1 MSKIVKIKAYEL
13 FDSRGCPTVGVKLFT
28 EKGGEGFALVPSG
41 ASTGRFE
48 AHELRDGGK
57 RLLGKGVRKAVSNVT
72 DIIAPAL
79 VGHDSQDQYGLDKIM
94 LELDGTENKENL
106 GANAILGV
114 SIAAAKAT
122 AAERQIPLYR
132 HLLGDEGKIHMPL
145 PMMNILNGGAHAS
158 NNLDIQEFMIQ
169 PQKAKCFRESMEICA
184 EIYHALGELLRA
196 KGRSVSVG
204 DEGGFAPDLKGDE
217 EALELICEAIQK
229 AGYDT
234 DRVKICLDAAAG
246 EWYTDSGIYRMP
258 KKDKKMDGEELV
270 AYFEGLVKRYPIA
283 SLEDGI
289 GDNDFENFS
298 LLTKRIGEKVQ
309 LVGDDLFVTNTARL
323 KAGLLAGAANAIL
336 IKPNQVGTLTETL
349 EVIKFARENNYKT
362 VISHRSGDTED
373 SFIADLA
380 VGTGASQIKTGAP
393 CRSERV
399 SKYNRLLMIEEDK

>member
-57 RLLGKGVRKAVSNVT
+57 RLSGKGVRKAVANIS
-72 DIIAPAL
+72 DKIAPAL
-79 VGHDSQDQYGLDKIM
+79 MGHDSEDQYGLDKVM
-94 LELDGTENKENL
+94 MELDGTENKERL

-132 HLLGDEGKIHMPL
+132 HLLGEEEKIRLPR

-169 PQKAKCFRESMEICA
+169 PQNPKCFRESMEICTDIYRA
-184 EIYHALGELLRA
+184 LCEILRE
-196 KGRSVSVG
+196 KGKSVSVG
-204 DEGGFAPDLKGDE
+204 DEGGFAPDLRGDE
-217 EALELICEAIQK
+217 EALELISEAIIRG
-229 AGYDT
+229 GYDT
-234 DRVKICLDAAAG
+234 KRVKICLDAAAS
-246 EWYTDSGIYRMP
+246 EWYTDSGIYRLP
-258 KKDKKMDGEELV
+258 KQDKKMDGEELV
-270 AYFEGLVKRYPIA
+270 GYFEKLCKNYPIA
-283 SLEDGI
+283 SLEDPI
-289 GDNDFENFS
+289 GENDFENFS

-349 EVIKFARENNYKT
+349 EVIKFARENSYET

-380 VGTGASQIKTGAP
+380 VGVGASQIKTGAP

-399 SKYNRLLMIEEDK
+399 AKYNRLLMIEENK